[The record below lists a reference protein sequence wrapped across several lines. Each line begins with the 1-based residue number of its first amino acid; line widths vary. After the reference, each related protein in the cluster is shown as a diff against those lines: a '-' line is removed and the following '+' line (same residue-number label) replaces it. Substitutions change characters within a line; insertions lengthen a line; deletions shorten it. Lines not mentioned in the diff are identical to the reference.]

1 MSLWDRACPRSRPA
15 GWLYGDEIHAASAG
29 HRRAAGLAACGGD
42 RRLTR
47 AEFTVL
53 VTLGQ
58 HAVLSPSSIGALAN
72 LDKVKVS
79 RVTAGLTARGL
90 VRHSCDPS
98 DQRVCRLRLTRQGSA
113 YRRTLPALRAV
124 EASLT
129 GQVSQREW
137 RTFDRAGAAA
147 GPCRGSGPCAGLRHA
162 TASGLPPGC
171 RVPPGPGRGPLM
183 IRRAEA
189 GLATHAQSSERSNP
203 ALRRRGPGVARVRA
217 CEA

>member
-1 MSLWDRACPRSRPA
+1 MPHRLDIAARRVSRRVA
-15 GWLYGDEIHAASAG
+15 EIVG
-29 HRRAAGLAACGGD
+29 
-42 RRLTR
+42 LTR

-79 RVTAGLTARGL
+79 RATAGLTARGL

-129 GQVSQREW
+129 GQVSQ
-137 RTFDRAGAAA
+137 AGMAH
-147 GPCRGSGPCAGLRHA
+147 LRPRW
-162 TASGLPPGC
+162 SGC
-171 RVPPGPGRGPLM
+171 RPVPRLW
-183 IRRAEA
+183 
-189 GLATHAQSSERSNP
+189 T
-203 ALRRRGPGVARVRA
+203 LRRTEARHSQRPATRMPCPTRTGKRA
-217 CEA
+217 ADDQAG